1 MMLKD
6 RADNDN
12 HVTPHQSEIMRIFV
26 FKSEANPQLRAFG
39 GDLAGGQLPKQ
50 FAPWRAIGAIAPDRN
65 PPHNLSRDV
74 IEAAIKEQGFQL
86 WRLSKRPN
94 PT

>member
-1 MMLKD
+1 MMLND

-12 HVTPHQSEIMRIFV
+12 KVTPHQSEIMRIFV
-26 FKSEANPQLRAFG
+26 FKSEANPHLRAFG

>member
-1 MMLKD
+1 MMLNE

-12 HVTPHQSEIMRIFV
+12 HVTPHRSEIMRIFV
-26 FKSEANPQLRAFG
+26 FKSEASPHLRAFG
-39 GDLAGGQLPKQ
+39 GDLAGSQLPKQ
-50 FAPWRAIGAIAPDRN
+50 FGPWRATGAIAPDRS

>member
-50 FAPWRAIGAIAPDRN
+50 FAPWRPLAP
-65 PPHNLSRDV
+65 SRPT
-74 IEAAIKEQGFQL
+74 AAL
-86 WRLSKRPN
+86 
-94 PT
+94 PTTCPAT